1 MDVEHYTICKHMGWD
16 LKLQFQVGVFL
27 LGFVSIIHLSY
38 KDRVECKT
46 CSSAATEL
54 LVVREV
60 ENMYDV
66 LFLRT
71 VLESGVR
78 MLILSPTCSSIALSC
93 TRGPAN
99 YGISASDHHLIQTM
113 GKFTAAGVFVCGV
126 TGCAPA
132 HAGQSSHPSK
142 CKEQKP

>member
-71 VLESGVR
+71 VLESG
-78 MLILSPTCSSIALSC
+78 
-93 TRGPAN
+93 
-99 YGISASDHHLIQTM
+99 
-113 GKFTAAGVFVCGV
+113 
-126 TGCAPA
+126 
-132 HAGQSSHPSK
+132 
-142 CKEQKP
+142 